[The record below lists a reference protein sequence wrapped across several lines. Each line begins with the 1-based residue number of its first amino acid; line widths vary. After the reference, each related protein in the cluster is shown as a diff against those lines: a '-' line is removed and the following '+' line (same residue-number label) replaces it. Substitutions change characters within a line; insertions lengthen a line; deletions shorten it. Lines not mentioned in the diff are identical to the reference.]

1 MEVFGRARVR
11 TAPPSG
17 DGEHDADEGAPG
29 GPRAVTIITGV
40 GSFEAR
46 GGRRAASGGGEGGG
60 RVRRR
65 GGFGTFGAGVV
76 SVEFAPLVGDG
87 DDGEA
92 TLGGGCDFGGVFR
105 FSVGRRHA
113 RVILGGDE
121 DARSIARG
129 RGRDGASAGRG
140 AGLRTARLE
149 RGEAR
154 ARLRGPAGRS
164 RAGDGVAEGRR
175 ALGGMLLGGPNRLL
189 GGRVLVAVRGSRRV
203 RRARRAVTVAETRKA
218 LGEPRAGR
226 RRGTVH
232 PHARARGRVARGE
245 ARKPLTVV
253 DARATLLR
261 GRPLKKNEMSSAVAR
276 HKCPDCSLV

>member
-1 MEVFGRARVR
+1 M
-11 TAPPSG
+11 
-17 DGEHDADEGAPG
+17 
-29 GPRAVTIITGV
+29 
-40 GSFEAR
+40 
-46 GGRRAASGGGEGGG
+46 
-60 RVRRR
+60 
-65 GGFGTFGAGVV
+65 

-87 DDGEA
+87 DGGEA

-105 FSVGRRHA
+105 VSVGRRRA

-140 AGLRTARLE
+140 TGLRAERLE

-261 GRPLKKNEMSSAVAR
+261 GRPLKNEMSSAVAR
-276 HKCPDCSLV
+276 HFTLSRLFARVMM